1 MSCFQAQEKHVGFMP
16 TTRVRNQYECETGNV
31 SLNEYNVNAT
41 KNNAM
46 PGYTQHSKKFTPH
59 SKSKIQQTHNPELS
73 PAISSIGNRVLP
85 TDAEKREREYAL
97 SLKKRIYGNAWINA
111 EVVEE
116 EANLAAKP
124 ERNQVLRNYQA
135 KLEVL
140 EAEFLKNT
148 GLKAPTVIDRE
159 YEEQKK
165 IASPSELHRL
175 NSEYFKARLESP
187 YLKRYNFSVKKQELD
202 RLREVQLRPS
212 DKTHD
217 EVMRKAKLG
226 KGIPVTKRKTLK
238 QRLRNAQ
245 RVRNAEYPWYR
256 RWGRSTLKA
265 AKPAVNLQK

>member
-1 MSCFQAQEKHVGFMP
+1 MSCYKAQEKHVGFMP

-31 SLNEYNVNAT
+31 ALNEYNVNAT

-46 PGYTQHSKKFTPH
+46 PGYTLHSKKFVPH
-59 SKSKIQQTHNPELS
+59 SKSKLQQAHNPELG

-116 EANLAAKP
+116 EANLASRP
-124 ERNQVLRNYQA
+124 ERNQAQRNYQA

-148 GLKAPTVIDRE
+148 GFKAPTVLDRE

-165 IASPSELHRL
+165 TAGPSELRRL
-175 NSEYFKARLESP
+175 NSEYLKTRLESP
-187 YLKRYNFSVKKQELD
+187 YLKRYNFGVKKQELD

-212 DKTHD
+212 NKAHY
-217 EVMRKAKLG
+217 EVMRSAKLG
-226 KGIPVTKRKTLK
+226 KAIPVSKRKTLK
-238 QRLRNAQ
+238 RRLRNAQ

-265 AKPAVNLQK
+265 ATKLQN

>member
-1 MSCFQAQEKHVGFMP
+1 MSCFKAQAKHVGFMP

-31 SLNEYNVNAT
+31 TLNEYNVNAT

-46 PGYTQHSKKFTPH
+46 PGYTQNSKKFVPH
-59 SKSKIQQTHNPELS
+59 SKSKIQQTPHTDLG
-73 PAISSIGNRVLP
+73 PAISSVGNRVLP
-85 TDAEKREREYAL
+85 THAEKREREYAL

-124 ERNQVLRNYQA
+124 ERNQILRNYQT

-148 GLKAPTVIDRE
+148 GFKAPTVLDRE

-165 IASPSELHRL
+165 TVSPSELRRL

-217 EVMRKAKLG
+217 EVMRRAKLG

-238 QRLRNAQ
+238 RRLRDAQ

-256 RWGRSTLKA
+256 RWGRPTLKA
-265 AKPAVNLQK
+265 ATKLQN